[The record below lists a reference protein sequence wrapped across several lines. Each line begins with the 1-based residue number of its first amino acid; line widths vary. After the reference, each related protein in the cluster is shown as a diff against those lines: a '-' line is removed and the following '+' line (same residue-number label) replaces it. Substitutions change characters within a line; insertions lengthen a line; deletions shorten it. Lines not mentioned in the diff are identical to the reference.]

1 MKPKIQLVTLPGIVN
16 LSHVKI
22 RAPREG
28 PCIRDYVGVL
38 LLQEISDVK
47 KPVL

>member
-1 MKPKIQLVTLPGIVN
+1 MVN

-22 RAPREG
+22 RAPRVG

-38 LLQEISDVK
+38 LLQEISDVN
-47 KPVL
+47 KPIIK

>member
-1 MKPKIQLVTLPGIVN
+1 MVN

-28 PCIRDYVGVL
+28 PCIRDYVAVL
-38 LLQEISDVK
+38 LLQEISDVN
-47 KPVL
+47 KPIIK